1 MFFPSRRIEE
11 EELDKYSIPAKTES
25 EKYKVIRTFSFLKS
39 RMSSTRK
46 KTKVEE
52 KKNKKHLAE
61 SLRHSPPVGRQNC
74 AGWVRP
80 LQARA
85 DGRSRDSFR
94 LWRRCNTQEMF
105 FESLKA
111 RVTDQTR
118 CPASFLSMIN
128 PLF

>member
-1 MFFPSRRIEE
+1 MFFPSLRIEE

-39 RMSSTRK
+39 RMSSTRN

-52 KKNKKHLAE
+52 KKQKDLAE
-61 SLRHSPPVGRQNC
+61 GLRYSPSVGRQNR
-74 AGWVRP
+74 AGRVRP

-85 DGRSRDSFR
+85 DGRSGDSFR